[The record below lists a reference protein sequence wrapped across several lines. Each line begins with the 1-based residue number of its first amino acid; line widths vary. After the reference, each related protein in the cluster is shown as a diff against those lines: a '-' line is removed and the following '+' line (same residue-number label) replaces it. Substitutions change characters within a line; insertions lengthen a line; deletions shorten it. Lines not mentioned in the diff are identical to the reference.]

1 MEGMINIKYPKFL
14 ADYLQLN
21 SEEFEMEIK
30 INSLVKLFESGRISS
45 GTAARVLGITR
56 IEFMELLAKYK
67 IPVYAQENPEEL
79 KKDILNLIS

>member
-14 ADYLQLN
+14 ADSLQLN

-30 INSLVKLFESGRISS
+30 INSLVKLFESGRVSS

-67 IPVYAQENPEEL
+67 IPVFVQENPEEL